1 MDLSWLLRVFE
12 RLQPLKAKNLRLVQ
26 GIQVHITGWSGVEIR
41 GRSGKTKFVGAS
53 ALGSVLLEGLWGKL
67 RLILR
72 VLSPWLDDLATI
84 LFEVEVPNLQGR
96 KKKTLFNAKIQALSN
111 VSIVQG
117 LDKNQNKYSAKTAMS
132 KRHESDSCQLK
143 FRSFNDQQISPYPRD
158 QITLSDDD

>member
-1 MDLSWLLRVFE
+1 MIL
-12 RLQPLKAKNLRLVQ
+12 PLFFLKWRYPISK
-26 GIQVHITGWSGVEIR
+26 VE
-41 GRSGKTKFVGAS
+41 
-53 ALGSVLLEGLWGKL
+53 
-67 RLILR
+67 
-72 VLSPWLDDLATI
+72 
-84 LFEVEVPNLQGR
+84 